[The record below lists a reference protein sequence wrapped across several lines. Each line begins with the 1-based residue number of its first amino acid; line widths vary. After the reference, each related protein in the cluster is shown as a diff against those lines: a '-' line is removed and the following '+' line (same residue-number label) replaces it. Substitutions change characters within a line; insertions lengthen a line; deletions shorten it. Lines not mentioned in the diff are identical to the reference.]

1 MNGKILV
8 AEDDPT
14 LQETLAYNL
23 NRHGYALETA
33 KDGKT
38 VVEIIRSNIHLKNRR
53 TNTRL
58 VQGVYD
64 YNCELLHAAGSPR
77 L

>member
-23 NRHGYALETA
+23 NRHGYSLETA

-38 VVEIIRSNIHLKNRR
+38 AVEIIRSNIHLKNRR
-53 TNTRL
+53 TNARL
-58 VQGVYD
+58 VQRVYD
-64 YNCELLHAAGSPR
+64 YNCDP
-77 L
+77 